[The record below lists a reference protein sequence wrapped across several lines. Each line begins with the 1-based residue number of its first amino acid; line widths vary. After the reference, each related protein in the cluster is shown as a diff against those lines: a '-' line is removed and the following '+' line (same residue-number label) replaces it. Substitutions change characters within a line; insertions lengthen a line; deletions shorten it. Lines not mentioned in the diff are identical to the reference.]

1 MGTRVT
7 IADVAALAGVH
18 KATVSRALND
28 ATQAQVNVET
38 LRRVQKAAKAL
49 GYVPNVMARSL
60 RTSQSMTVGVII
72 PDLTNPIFPPV
83 IRGIENYLSPRG
95 YTALLANTDSREV
108 IERSAVNSLLERQVD
123 GFIIATGLENHPI
136 IPSLF
141 ERGVPA
147 VMVNRGAGTIP
158 YPLVTGNDAAGI
170 VAAIQHLKLL
180 GHREVVHLA
189 GPWDF
194 STSRVRADSFVA
206 ACAEAGLD
214 GVVVEVPSL
223 TAEDGQRAVD
233 SLLAQRRTFT
243 AIQASND
250 LLALGA
256 LRSLRAHGLRCP
268 EDVSVIGFND
278 MPFAEEFSPGLTTVH
293 VPLQTIGT
301 ESARILL
308 ESIEAQQITSVAV
321 MLPVSL
327 VVRSS
332 SGPVSVDQ

>member
-1 MGTRVT
+1 MNGRVT

-28 ATQAQVNVET
+28 ATRDQVNVET
-38 LRRVQKAAKAL
+38 VRRVQKAAKSL
-49 GYVPNVMARSL
+49 GYVPNAMARSL
-60 RTSQSMTVGVII
+60 RTNLSMTVGVII

-95 YTALLANTDSREV
+95 YTALLANTDSREAL
-108 IERSAVNSLLERQVD
+108 ERSAVTSLLERQVD
-123 GFIIATGLENHPI
+123 GFIIATGLEDHPL

-147 VMVNRGAGTIP
+147 VMVNRGAGSVP
-158 YPLVTGNDAAGI
+158 YPLVTGNDAGGI
-170 VAAIQHLKLL
+170 AAAIAHLKDL
-180 GHREVVHLA
+180 GHREIVHLA
-189 GPWDF
+189 GPSNF
-194 STSRVRADSFVA
+194 STSRVRAESFVR
-206 ACAEAGLD
+206 ACADAGLH
-214 GVVVEVPSL
+214 GAVIEVATL
-223 TAEDGQRAVD
+223 TAEDGQKSMDA
-233 SLLAQRRTFT
+233 LLAERQSFT
-243 AIQASND
+243 AVQASND

-268 EDVSVIGFND
+268 DDVSVIGFND

-293 VPLQTIGT
+293 VPLQEIGT

-308 ESIEAQQITSVAV
+308 ECIESRTISSVAV

-327 VVRSS
+327 IVRSS
-332 SGPVSVDQ
+332 SGPARVPR

>member
-28 ATQAQVNVET
+28 ATRDQVNVET
-38 LRRVQKAAKAL
+38 VRRVRKAAKSL

-60 RTSQSMTVGVII
+60 RTSLSMTIGVII

-95 YTALLANTDSREV
+95 YTALLANTDSRDSL
-108 IERSAVNSLLERQVD
+108 ERSAVTSLLERQVD
-123 GFIIATGLENHPI
+123 GFVIATGLEDHPL

-141 ERGVPA
+141 ERGVLA
-147 VMVNRGAGTIP
+147 VMVNRGSGRVP
-158 YPLVTGNDAAGI
+158 YPLVTGNDSGGI
-170 VAAIQHLKLL
+170 SAAIAHLKDL
-180 GHREVVHLA
+180 GHREIVHLA
-189 GPWDF
+189 GPANF
-194 STSRVRADSFVA
+194 STSRVRAESFVR
-206 ACAEAGLD
+206 ACDQAGLL
-214 GVVVEVPSL
+214 GTVVEVAAL
-223 TAEDGQRAVD
+223 TAEDGQKAVD
-233 SLLAQRRTFT
+233 ALLADRRNFT

-256 LRSLRAHGLRCP
+256 LRSLRAHGLDCP
-268 EDVSVIGFND
+268 GDVSVIGFND

-293 VPLQTIGT
+293 VPLQEIGT

-308 ESIEAQQITSVAV
+308 ECIESRTISSVAV

-327 VVRSS
+327 IVRSS
-332 SGPVSVDQ
+332 SGPARTPR